1 MSRHRII
8 VRYKQSVLGLAW
20 ALIQPLS
27 LMAIYTIIFSV
38 VTRVPTSGTPYPI
51 FVYSALLPWTF
62 FSSAVSN
69 STTSLVSHTQL
80 ITKVY
85 FPREI
90 LPITYNISAG
100 FDFLIAAFLLAG
112 MMIYQKIRL
121 SIYVWWLVPILL
133 VSLLFAIVC
142 SLFLSM
148 LQVWFRDVGL
158 AIPLAMQ
165 LWMFASPV
173 VYPLDA
179 VPFHLRKFYV
189 LNPMVGVVENFRR
202 VLVQGRAPDLGALWA
217 AAVVSFLLLPCIYL
231 LFKERESSMAD
242 VV

>member
-1 MSRHRII
+1 MSRHRIL

-69 STTSLVSHTQL
+69 STSSLVSHTQL

-100 FDFLIAAFLLAG
+100 FDFLIAALVLVG
-112 MMIYQKIRL
+112 MMAYQRIHL
-121 SIYVWWLVPILL
+121 SIYACWIVPILL
-133 VSLLFAIVC
+133 VAFLFAIVC

-158 AIPLAMQ
+158 AMPLAMQ

-173 VYPLDA
+173 VYPLDS
-179 VPFHLRKFYV
+179 VPLRFRKFYV
-189 LNPMVGVVENFRR
+189 LNPMAGVVENFRR
-202 VLVQGRAPDLGALWA
+202 VVVQGKAPDIGSLWA
-217 AAVVSFLLLPCIYL
+217 AALVSLFLLPCVYL